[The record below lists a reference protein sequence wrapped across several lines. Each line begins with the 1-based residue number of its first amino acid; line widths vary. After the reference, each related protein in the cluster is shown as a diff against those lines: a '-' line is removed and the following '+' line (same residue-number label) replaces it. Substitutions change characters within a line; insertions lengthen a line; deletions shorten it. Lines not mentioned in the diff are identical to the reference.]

1 MVKYRQNKS
10 PFAIALGDWFPFRIC
25 FLTSKASPND
35 QEIVIVVIIIVV
47 GEAKLVLHIGGII
60 AQFRVTSINFEN
72 QIAFSDLEIAFERLY
87 PILIFEVVERKEL
100 LMKLRYLFIVDT
112 VVALVF
118 AAGLLLAP
126 KTMLNLF
133 GLGVGST
140 VKYNA
145 SINLVA
151 QLLGAALVVPGLLS
165 WFGGGMEEVGARRSV
180 AVTLFIFSVIGFGVS
195 FFVGMLPK
203 VMSAAGWAIVALF
216 LFFAAGFAYFLFMR
230 SSEI

>member
-1 MVKYRQNKS
+1 
-10 PFAIALGDWFPFRIC
+10 
-25 FLTSKASPND
+25 
-35 QEIVIVVIIIVV
+35 
-47 GEAKLVLHIGGII
+47 
-60 AQFRVTSINFEN
+60 
-72 QIAFSDLEIAFERLY
+72 
-87 PILIFEVVERKEL
+87 
-100 LMKLRYLFIVDT
+100 MKLRYLFIIDT

-145 SINLVA
+145 SLNLVA

-165 WFGGGMEEVGARRSV
+165 WFASGMPEVGARKSA
-180 AVTLFIFSVIGFGVS
+180 AVSLFIFSLIGFGVA

-203 VMSAAGWAIVALF
+203 VMSAMGWSIVVLF
-216 LFFAAGFAYFLFMR
+216 LFFAVGFAYFLFMR
-230 SSEI
+230 PAEI

>member
-1 MVKYRQNKS
+1 
-10 PFAIALGDWFPFRIC
+10 
-25 FLTSKASPND
+25 
-35 QEIVIVVIIIVV
+35 
-47 GEAKLVLHIGGII
+47 
-60 AQFRVTSINFEN
+60 
-72 QIAFSDLEIAFERLY
+72 
-87 PILIFEVVERKEL
+87 
-100 LMKLRYLFIVDT
+100 MKLRYLFIVDM
-112 VVALVF
+112 VVALIF

-145 SINLVA
+145 SINLVT

-165 WFGGGMEEVGARRSV
+165 WFASGMQEMGARRSV
-180 AVTLFIFSVIGFGVS
+180 AVSLFVFSVIGFGVS

-203 VMSAAGWAIVALF
+203 VMSAAGWSIVVLF
-216 LFFAAGFAYFLFMR
+216 LFFAVGYAYFLFMR